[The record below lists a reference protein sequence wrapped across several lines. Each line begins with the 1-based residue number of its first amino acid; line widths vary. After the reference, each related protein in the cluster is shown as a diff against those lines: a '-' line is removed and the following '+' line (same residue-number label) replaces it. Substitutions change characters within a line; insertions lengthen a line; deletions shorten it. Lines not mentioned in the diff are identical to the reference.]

1 MLCVSCFG
9 TSARLS
15 ALLLAVGCLL
25 LLDRFAA
32 PTQALLGGAD
42 SRPTQC
48 HFSYCRIALVLV
60 TNLWKSARG
69 EACFALRYWEFNP
82 QSSQHKARNL
92 SPSGLASPDVT
103 RPDRARILE
112 TNAGVRDLGMILPL
126 ATVVVRATLTSR
138 NPNSEASGE
147 VSFANTYDLLC
158 LDVEVYV
165 SQPPVVLCFS
175 NCKKDRHAVDILLSF
190 VVVAIEPSAC
200 YGGFLLSL
208 GPGLFIKMMV
218 MQLTSHAMRLNSA
231 TRDHLPEFLVMLC
244 DITRCHLH

>member
-1 MLCVSCFG
+1 MLVRPFPTSRLEATHIVTAVCSILKPFLVRSLRSVPSPPLHTSKHFCQCFACRVLAHPLACRHSVSE
-9 TSARLS
+9 LS
-15 ALLLAVGCLL
+15 HPVFLP
-25 LLDRFAA
+25 FAA

-48 HFSYCRIALVLV
+48 HFSYCRIALALV
-60 TNLWKSARG
+60 TNLWKPARG
-69 EACFALRYWEFNP
+69 EACFALRYWE
-82 QSSQHKARNL
+82 NL

-103 RPDRARILE
+103 RPDRARISE

-126 ATVVVRATLTSR
+126 ATVVVRATLTSQ

-147 VSFANTYDLLC
+147 QLNLQNTYDLLC

-190 VVVAIEPSAC
+190 VVVAIEVLKPLTFA
-200 YGGFLLSL
+200 LLNCL
-208 GPGLFIKMMV
+208 R
-218 MQLTSHAMRLNSA
+218 T
-231 TRDHLPEFLVMLC
+231 
-244 DITRCHLH
+244 